1 MPSLLL
7 STRRPESESESDGSP
22 SSSEPDG
29 SGITRSSRWCRS
41 SSSQKMIGRLIN
53 AVLGSEEEQAE
64 PGNLS
69 HVYTVHREV
78 PCRN

>member
-1 MPSLLL
+1 
-7 STRRPESESESDGSP
+7 
-22 SSSEPDG
+22 
-29 SGITRSSRWCRS
+29 
-41 SSSQKMIGRLIN
+41 MIGRLIN